1 MLSIEITI
9 RLKRMSDQVSSQN
22 SSAGLEGF
30 AARLTNVIAHTGL
43 SQAEFARRLGV
54 SAGFMSDAA
63 RGLKRPGAE
72 FLHSVRTVFGVSID
86 WLLTG
91 DGTMHGGSGI
101 DLNLL
106 RTIRLQIAVAR
117 AAIIDAD
124 PVAKVLLL
132 LIRDG
137 RLNEAVADPD
147 LQAFLSRI
155 APADPDGDLA
165 AELYNGHL
173 WTKDSSEQLRNLLAA
188 AVAHF
193 EARKP
198 LDKMAALARSAGP
211 TIQINVIPSQRIAGR
226 DYYEG

>member
-198 LDKMAALARSAGP
+198 LDKMAALVRSAGP

>member
-147 LQAFLSRI
+147 LQAFLNRI

-198 LDKMAALARSAGP
+198 LDKMAALVRSAGP
-211 TIQINVIPSQRIAGR
+211 TIQINVSPSQRNAGR

>member
-1 MLSIEITI
+1 
-9 RLKRMSDQVSSQN
+9 MSDQVSSQN

-147 LQAFLSRI
+147 LQAFLNRI

-198 LDKMAALARSAGP
+198 LDKMAALVRSAGP
-211 TIQINVIPSQRIAGR
+211 TIQINVSPSQRNAGR

>member
-198 LDKMAALARSAGP
+198 LDKMAALVRSAGP
-211 TIQINVIPSQRIAGR
+211 TIQINVSPSQRNAGR

>member
-9 RLKRMSDQVSSQN
+9 RLKRMPDQASSQN

-198 LDKMAALARSAGP
+198 LDKMAALVRSAGP
-211 TIQINVIPSQRIAGR
+211 TIQINVIPSQRIADR